1 MPVMTAL
8 DPLDASARVVAD
20 RFPEAIAAFLAG
32 SVLTSR
38 RTALSDLDIVVV
50 LPGPPAPFRDTVR
63 AHGWVVELFVH
74 TPTSIA
80 HYWEADRAQWRCT
93 LARMC
98 TEGRL
103 LVDVGGAGG
112 RLQHEARAL
121 LEAGPP
127 PVPATEL
134 ERRRYML
141 TDSLDDLRGSRDP
154 VEDVFIAAGLI
165 VGAGELAVLA
175 QGGWLASGKWVPR
188 TLAGM
193 PGDLGHVLAGAARAL
208 ARDGDK
214 QPLDDA
220 VTGALRLAGGPLTE
234 GYTVAGVDPD
244 HPDPLAP

>member
-1 MPVMTAL
+1 MTAL
-8 DPLDASARVVAD
+8 DPLDVSARVVAEQL
-20 RFPEAIAAFLAG
+20 PEAVAAFLAG

-63 AHGWVVELFVH
+63 AYGWVVELFVH

-80 HYWEADRAQWRCT
+80 HYWQTDRAQWRCT

-98 TEGRL
+98 AEGRL

-127 PVPATEL
+127 PVPAAEL
-134 ERRRYML
+134 DRRRYML

-154 VEDVFIAAGLI
+154 VEDVFIGRRRRGTGCPGPGWMAGI
-165 VGAGELAVLA
+165 REVGA
-175 QGGWLASGKWVPR
+175 PD
-188 TLAGM
+188 
-193 PGDLGHVLAGAARAL
+193 PGCAAR
-208 ARDGDK
+208 RPRPSPGGRR
-214 QPLDDA
+214 PG
-220 VTGALRLAGGPLTE
+220 TGPRRRQATPR
-234 GYTVAGVDPD
+234 
-244 HPDPLAP
+244 

>member
-1 MPVMTAL
+1 
-8 DPLDASARVVAD
+8 
-20 RFPEAIAAFLAG
+20 
-32 SVLTSR
+32 
-38 RTALSDLDIVVV
+38 
-50 LPGPPAPFRDTVR
+50 VR

-80 HYWEADRAQWRCT
+80 HYWETDRAQWRCT

-98 TEGRL
+98 AEGRL

-121 LEAGPP
+121 LEAGLP
-127 PVPATEL
+127 PVPAAEL
-134 ERRRYML
+134 DRRRYML

-154 VEDVFIAAGLI
+154 VEDVFIGAGL
-165 VGAGELAVLA
+165 VADAGELAVLA

-188 TLAGM
+188 TLAAL
-193 PGDLGHVLAGAARAL
+193 PGDLGQVLAGAARAL

-220 VTGALRLAGGPLTE
+220 VTGVLGLAGGPLTE

-244 HPDPLAP
+244 RPGRLAP